1 MQVKG
6 LLGTVSLDGDWVTID
21 KTARQNGFTH
31 RISLRDI
38 TGTTY
43 SRPRGLFR
51 KTGYIQFQ
59 VAGSVTARPETGP
72 GGTGRP
78 PYADPNS
85 IGFKA
90 DQAKEAEVFVRS
102 VEEARMKII
111 Q

>member
-1 MQVKG
+1 MEIQG
-6 LLGTVSLDGDWVTID
+6 ILGTVSMDGDWITIA

-43 SRPRGLFR
+43 RQPRGLFR

-59 VAGSVTARPETGP
+59 VAGSVAARVETGP
-72 GGTGRP
+72 GASGRP

-85 IGFKA
+85 IGIRA
-90 DQAKEAEVFVRS
+90 EQAKAAEEFVRK
-102 VEEARMKII
+102 VEDARIRLSR
-111 Q
+111 